1 MAKNVTSYKA
11 YRSADSY
18 GSGGPKQKPAKKPNY
33 KSGGMFSTGR
43 AITVAPGTKKNSRV
57 TTPKPSKSAGVNRK
71 TKVTSAM
78 PSKSASM
85 GRKGSTPM
93 RGADAYRNPANKNT
107 NKRIK

>member
-1 MAKNVTSYKA
+1 MANVTSYSG

-18 GSGGPKQKPAKKPNY
+18 GSGGPKQKSAKKPNY
-33 KSGGMFSTGR
+33 KSGGMFSSGR
-43 AITVAPGTKKNSRV
+43 AITQAPGTKKNSKV
-57 TTPKPSKSAGVNRK
+57 TTPKPSMSAGMNRN

-78 PSKSASM
+78 PSKSASK

-93 RGADAYRNPANKNT
+93 RGADAYKNPANKNT